1 VNGRS
6 RSGHSAGARALAV
19 LTVAMLLVAER
30 RRRHG
35 PRNGG
40 GGGAGGGAAEEHFPA
55 AADLAADRR
64 FERSL
69 VFRQAGIVL
78 AIAALILFRGL
89 LS

>member
-6 RSGHSAGARALAV
+6 RSGHSAGAKALAV

-30 RRRHG
+30 RRRHCA
-35 PRNGG
+35 RSSGG
-40 GGGAGGGAAEEHFPA
+40 GGGAAEDHFPA

-69 VFRQAGIVL
+69 VFRQAGVVL

>member
-6 RSGHSAGARALAV
+6 RSGHSAGAKALAV

-35 PRNGG
+35 PRNSGS
-40 GGGAGGGAAEEHFPA
+40 AGGGATEEHFPA

>member
-1 VNGRS
+1 VNARS
-6 RSGHSAGARALAV
+6 RSGHSAGAKALAL
-19 LTVAMLLVAER
+19 LTVAMLLVVER

-35 PRNGG
+35 AR
-40 GGGAGGGAAEEHFPA
+40 GAGGGTAEEHFPA

-78 AIAALILFRGL
+78 AIAALIAFRGL

>member
-6 RSGHSAGARALAV
+6 RSGHTAGAKALAV

-35 PRNGG
+35 VRSSD
-40 GGGAGGGAAEEHFPA
+40 AGAAEEHFPA

-69 VFRQAGIVL
+69 VFRQVGIVL
-78 AIAALILFRGL
+78 AIAALIAFRGL